1 MNAPVPIGDFELL
14 GAFALVAVA
23 AGVSLAL
30 RLDLER
36 RLLWAALR
44 ATLQLFFIGQILA
57 YVLDAEPIWA
67 IAALMAVMIGAAAH
81 QAVSRPERW
90 LDGGP
95 LGAFVTLS
103 VVGLVTTFT
112 VSRAILHLDPWY
124 TPRYALPLLGMI
136 LGNTLTGL
144 SLSIDHLLEAADLRR
159 ESIECDL
166 ALGATRWEALRGP
179 LGRAVRVGM
188 TPILNSTSVV
198 GLVALPGMM
207 TGQVLAGADPRDAV
221 RYQLLV
227 MFMVLA
233 STAVGCLALGLYA
246 ALRITDAEHRLRPAP
261 PRRGW
266 PS

>member
-1 MNAPVPIGDFELL
+1 MNGPVPIGDVELAA
-14 GAFALVAVA
+14 AFVLVAVA
-23 AGVSLAL
+23 AAVSLAL

-36 RLLWAALR
+36 RLLWASLR
-44 ATLQLFFIGQILA
+44 ATVQLFVIGQILA
-57 YVLDAEPIWA
+57 YVLGTEPGWA
-67 IAALMAVMIGAAAH
+67 IAVVMTVMIGAAAH
-81 QAVSRPERW
+81 QAVTRPERW

-95 LGAFVTLS
+95 LGAFVTLTL
-103 VVGLVTTFT
+103 VGLLTTFT
-112 VSRAILHLDPWY
+112 VSRGLLHLEPWY

-144 SLSIDHLLEAADLRR
+144 SLSLDNLLEAADLGR
-159 ESIECDL
+159 ETIEADL
-166 ALGATRWEALRGP
+166 ALGATRWEALREP

-227 MFMVLA
+227 MF
-233 STAVGCLALGLYA
+233 SVGETEG
-246 ALRITDAEHRLRPAP
+246 RVQAEA
-261 PRRGW
+261 
-266 PS
+266 